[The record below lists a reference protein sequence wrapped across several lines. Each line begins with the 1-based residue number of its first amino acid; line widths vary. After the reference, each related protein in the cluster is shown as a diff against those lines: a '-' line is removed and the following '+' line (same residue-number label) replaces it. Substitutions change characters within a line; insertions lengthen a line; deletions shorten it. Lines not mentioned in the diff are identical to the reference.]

1 MSEHTPG
8 SLRLRK
14 RAHAHPEPA
23 QMNLSLQLCPGVG
36 TSACFLCSSA
46 VGKTAPT
53 PAEAHLNISVT
64 SPFAKATSRGN
75 PMHAGTRYSRA
86 GCQRE
91 KKLIK
96 PDHRW
101 PLGRAGPCP
110 HHISTVQRGESPSK
124 LLREP
129 SRTKILP
136 QGPKVAQR
144 LPGRGVPTS
153 RLVLEVSTQKPPM
166 SQAACKEHGWP
177 CSPTAQH
184 LPGHLLGP
192 QEHLGTHCG
201 L

>member
-91 KKLIK
+91 KKNRLN
-96 PDHRW
+96 PTTD
-101 PLGRAGPCP
+101 GP
-110 HHISTVQRGESPSK
+110 T
-124 LLREP
+124 
-129 SRTKILP
+129 
-136 QGPKVAQR
+136 
-144 LPGRGVPTS
+144 
-153 RLVLEVSTQKPPM
+153 
-166 SQAACKEHGWP
+166 
-177 CSPTAQH
+177 
-184 LPGHLLGP
+184 
-192 QEHLGTHCG
+192 
-201 L
+201 